1 MKPDFSESTY
11 AFSLVNE
18 MNRMYSFNLAPIF
31 PSLYEEGKTGGY
43 DTEVSIHGVPFF
55 FQFKL
60 SNFLS
65 RFNAKNYKVFNS
77 SYYQFHLHARKKS
90 KQHDLLLHLENS
102 GNPVFYVAP
111 RFYKHNDLNVNFR
124 NSNMVSESIWITA
137 KAIGALPDDDPH
149 SVCFNEDNTLVYLF
163 SEPRQINSKFSSLNN
178 ISDDLNGFNAY
189 LDYFKM
195 SSSYEKYHKD
205 TWEGLFNQMVYIINK
220 HSGNS
225 SLSKENINNY
235 VDDINSMKSKCA
247 FLSRLFFG
255 AEMLILN
262 T

>member
-1 MKPDFSESTY
+1 MKPEFSESSY

-18 MNRMYSFNLAPIF
+18 MAKKHPFNVAPIF
-31 PSLYEEGKTGGY
+31 PSLYEEGRTGGY
-43 DTEVSIHGVPFF
+43 DTEVNIQGTPFF
-55 FQFKL
+55 FQFKV
-60 SNFLS
+60 SDYLS
-65 RFNAKNYKVFNS
+65 RSNATHYRTFND

-111 RFYKHNDLNVNFR
+111 RFYKHNDLNMNFR

-137 KAIGALPDDDPH
+137 KEIGALPDDDLH
-149 SVCFNEDNTLVYLF
+149 SVCFNKNNTLVYLF

-178 ISDDLNGFNAY
+178 ISDDLNGFNVY
-189 LDYFKM
+189 FDYFRM

-220 HSGNS
+220 HSGNN
-225 SLSKENINNY
+225 SLGKENIKKYIN
-235 VDDINSMKSKCA
+235 DINSIKSKCA